1 MGQQSSWGAKGRETG
16 YLNLSHLEAV
26 PSGTW
31 PLQDE
36 SDQGKPQGLF
46 TSHFCSH
53 CFNHNWSRDSK
64 EAGKGG
70 FLEVLKGK
78 EAMFWWTLFLPHYH
92 WVLRRHKDS
101 SSTQVKTTAWI
112 LGMFRHHARH
122 WWFPETSL
130 NDCTPKGAL
139 LSWEDRKLCF
149 FFYYYWYKTINSK
162 NRNFLKMCFMTYL
175 EGVIYWKSLTFHTL
189 ILTMVFGVP
198 HTRFSPSSAAHHES
212 PQASIISFVKWI
224 KE

>member
-149 FFYYYWYKTINSK
+149 FFFI
-162 NRNFLKMCFMTYL
+162 
-175 EGVIYWKSLTFHTL
+175 ID
-189 ILTMVFGVP
+189 
-198 HTRFSPSSAAHHES
+198 TRL
-212 PQASIISFVKWI
+212 
-224 KE
+224 

>member
-1 MGQQSSWGAKGRETG
+1 MLQKNFSGFKASFLTKDLLWVSKAVGGAKGRETG

-139 LSWEDRKLCF
+139 LAW
-149 FFYYYWYKTINSK
+149 
-162 NRNFLKMCFMTYL
+162 
-175 EGVIYWKSLTFHTL
+175 
-189 ILTMVFGVP
+189 GVP
-198 HTRFSPSSAAHHES
+198 ALEPTGG
-212 PQASIISFVKWI
+212 W
-224 KE
+224 

>member
-16 YLNLSHLEAV
+16 YLNLSHPEAAT
-26 PSGTW
+26 SGAW

-46 TSHFCSH
+46 TSYFCSH
-53 CFNHNWSRDSK
+53 CFNQNWSRDSK

-92 WVLRRHKDS
+92 CVLRRHKDS
-101 SSTQVKTTAWI
+101 SSTQAKTTAWI
-112 LGMFRHHARH
+112 PAMCRHHARH

-130 NDCTPKGAL
+130 TDCIPNGAL
-139 LSWEDRKLCF
+139 LSWEDRKLF
-149 FFYYYWYKTINSK
+149 FFFKLIPEYKLKEQRFFKNVFHDIPRRCYRLKILNLSHINIDNDLWSA
-162 NRNFLKMCFMTYL
+162 TY
-175 EGVIYWKSLTFHTL
+175 
-189 ILTMVFGVP
+189 
-198 HTRFSPSSAAHHES
+198 
-212 PQASIISFVKWI
+212 
-224 KE
+224 